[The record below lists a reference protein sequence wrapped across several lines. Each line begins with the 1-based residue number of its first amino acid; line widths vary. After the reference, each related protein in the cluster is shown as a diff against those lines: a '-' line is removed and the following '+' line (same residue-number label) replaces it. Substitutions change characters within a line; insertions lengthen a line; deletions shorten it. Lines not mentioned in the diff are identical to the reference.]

1 MLQFQKFIGKT
12 TTSVVKTTVQII
24 LDEGG
29 SQVRKSGQKRSVL
42 KSVSLNNNWAEHV
55 T

>member
-29 SQVRKSGQKRSVL
+29 SQVSNLAKSGMCNFGIIRYIL
-42 KSVSLNNNWAEHV
+42 
-55 T
+55 